1 MMVFSSRMPRSLG
14 RVGQGL
20 PMGGS
25 PPGQLKYL
33 DKAMMKKTV
42 CTLMSQCSLLR
53 VPVVVPDLI
62 VNTVQETALQIC
74 PHAPT

>member
-20 PMGGS
+20 PMGGL

-33 DKAMMKKTV
+33 DKVFMMKKTV
-42 CTLMSQCSLLR
+42 
-53 VPVVVPDLI
+53 
-62 VNTVQETALQIC
+62 
-74 PHAPT
+74 